1 MKQEYNELL
10 KGFINKIA
18 LPENLKGTQYIKALL
33 IPTDEPAK
41 SSRDMEGLISLE
53 MPYPTYI
60 KVANKF
66 NVSIRNLNSSIKYAL
81 AKLKWDKR
89 MWQDIMDYF
98 GRLIEIDI
106 YDDRFCGNPDDFTW
120 KWDDD
125 SFIDYIADSLY
136 HIHYGIMPKRKKG
149 IVRLY
154 DSKNDKYLD
163 NLTEEDFNNFENW
176 FLIRSKQ

>member
-66 NVSIRNLNSSIKYAL
+66 NVSIRNLKSSIKYAL
-81 AKLKWDKR
+81 AKLTWDKK
-89 MWQDIMDYF
+89 MWQDVMDYF

-106 YDDRFCGNPDDFTW
+106 HEGYFIGDKN
-120 KWDDD
+120 
-125 SFIDYIADSLY
+125 SFIWKREDLFVGYVVDAVY
-136 HIHYGIMPKRKKG
+136 HLCSGIIPKRKKG
-149 IVRLY
+149 VVCLY
-154 DSKNDKYLD
+154 DSKTNAYLD
-163 NLTEEDFNNFENW
+163 EIE
-176 FLIRSKQ
+176 